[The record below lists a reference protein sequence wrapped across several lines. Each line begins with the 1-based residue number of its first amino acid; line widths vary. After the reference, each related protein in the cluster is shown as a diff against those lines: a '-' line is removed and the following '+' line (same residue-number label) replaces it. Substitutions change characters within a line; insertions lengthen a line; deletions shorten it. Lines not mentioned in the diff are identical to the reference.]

1 MDSNGNKHISLQLK
15 DFPISCTEV
24 DELEQLCNENGIE
37 FTRPM
42 YRMDSI
48 HVQASALWSWVTLA
62 FSAELIKELAQKIS
76 IDGTYDLLKAAI
88 KKVVDAIR
96 NRLHHPNKVEGASII
111 DLQSSSAHLRIES
124 DIISEKTFSEAFDTF
139 VKVSRDTYNEEHPV
153 IPTYVVINGDNSV
166 IVMKQNDYIWQYVV
180 SKPTEEKNKDG
191 QT

>member
-15 DFPISCTEV
+15 DFPISCAEV

-42 YRMDSI
+42 YRMDSF

-62 FSAELIKELAQKIS
+62 FSAELIKDLAQKIS
-76 IDGTYDLLKAAI
+76 IDGTYDLLKVAI

-124 DIISEKTFSEAFDTF
+124 DTISEKTFSEAFDTF
-139 VKVSRDTYNEEHPV
+139 VKVSRDTYSEEHPV

-180 SKPTEEKNKDG
+180 PKPTEEKNKDG